1 MKPSALYLR
10 LGFGLLALGLIVGAL
25 GGLERSKSPNLSRPT
40 MSQRER
46 LLWASTRCE
55 RCNRNLDP
63 DNPKDGLYR
72 DRILCHRCAK

>member
-1 MKPSALYLR
+1 MKPSTIFLR
-10 LGFGLLALGLIVGAL
+10 LGLGLFALGIIAGAL
-25 GGLERSKSPNLSRPT
+25 GGLERSKAHEPHRPT
-40 MSQRER
+40 MSERER

-55 RCNRNLDP
+55 RCNRHLDP